1 MPAEKLEPGGNA
13 DIMVFKEIIKK
24 GDFSRLGQTGSM
36 IIFIKR
42 ERETAA
48 VPPVAFLPRQ
58 NGGPR
63 SRQAG
68 CYRLIDCV
76 EG

>member
-42 ERETAA
+42 CGRNSGRATSCISSAFVKMAA
-48 VPPVAFLPRQ
+48 L
-58 NGGPR
+58 G
-63 SRQAG
+63 AG
-68 CYRLIDCV
+68 KRDII
-76 EG
+76 G